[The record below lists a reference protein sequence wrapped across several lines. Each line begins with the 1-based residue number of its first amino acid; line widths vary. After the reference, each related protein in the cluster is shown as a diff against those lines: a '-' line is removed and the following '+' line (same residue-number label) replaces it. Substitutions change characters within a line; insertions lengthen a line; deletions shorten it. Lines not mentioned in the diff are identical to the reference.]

1 MILSAHL
8 DEAYLNVAK
17 YGSRAGAHIML
28 SEDVPVPTYN
38 GPILTI
44 SQIVRNVMSSAAES
58 KLAGLF
64 IYDKEMVPLRK
75 SLNEMGWTQP
85 KSPIQ
90 CDKSTAVGVYKQ
102 TIIPRKTKSMH
113 MQLHWLR
120 CRYSQY
126 QFIYFWDLGYLN
138 LGD

>member
-44 SQIVRNVMSSAAES
+44 SQIIINVMLSSAES
-58 KLAGLF
+58 ELAGLF
-64 IYDKEMVPLRK
+64 ICAK
-75 SLNEMGWTQP
+75 
-85 KSPIQ
+85 
-90 CDKSTAVGVYKQ
+90 
-102 TIIPRKTKSMH
+102 
-113 MQLHWLR
+113 
-120 CRYSQY
+120 
-126 QFIYFWDLGYLN
+126 
-138 LGD
+138 